1 MRRIRRTLTAIGLT
15 AAISLVALAGG
26 LSVQAAA
33 PAPPKPTI
41 NAQTFNQ
48 LSKLGSYHVESTW
61 VSATTKQKAQTV
73 HFSEDVH
80 GKDYHLIVQS
90 SDSSKQK
97 AEFIYVHGHFYVG
110 ENGTFQDLGALG
122 KQMAQPMLEMTTGFW
137 NALFLASSNA
147 HYIGR
152 VTTSG
157 RTADRYT
164 VLFTYSGLTGIGG
177 SGNSGMTSVHFTN
190 TVDIDV
196 ATHAPLRIVGSYSG
210 KDNKG
215 VVETLKTNFL
225 VSKIGKVG
233 AIRVP

>member
-1 MRRIRRTLTAIGLT
+1 MRRIRHTLAALGLT
-15 AAISLVALAGG
+15 AAVSLMTLAGG
-26 LSVQAAA
+26 LSAHAAGPWA
-33 PAPPKPTI
+33 PKPTI
-41 NAQTFNQ
+41 NDQTFSQ

-61 VSATTKQKAQTV
+61 VATSGKKQAQSV

-80 GKDYHLIVQS
+80 GKDYHLILVS
-90 SDSSKQK
+90 SDNGNKK
-97 AEFIYVHGHFYVG
+97 AEFIYTHGHFYVS
-110 ENGTFQDLGALG
+110 ENGQFQDLGDMG
-122 KQMAQPMLEMTTGFW
+122 KQLAQPMLQLSTGFW
-137 NALFLASSNA
+137 NAFFLDSSNA
-147 HYIGR
+147 HYVGR

-157 RTADRYT
+157 RPADRYT
-164 VLFTYSGLTGIGG
+164 VVFAYAGLTGMSG
-177 SGNSGMTSVHFTN
+177 SNAGIASVHFTN

-215 VVETLKTNFL
+215 VVSTLKTSFL